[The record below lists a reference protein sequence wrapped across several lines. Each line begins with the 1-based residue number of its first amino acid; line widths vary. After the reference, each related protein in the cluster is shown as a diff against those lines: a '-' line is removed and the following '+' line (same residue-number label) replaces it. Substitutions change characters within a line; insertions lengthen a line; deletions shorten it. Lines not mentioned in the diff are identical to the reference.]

1 MQNYENISNEKNLIS
16 KKIDSFFKNFSIY
29 KYLYTANIKKIKGYN
44 VKDVIIKIAELP
56 FKHKNFYQGIVEEKN
71 IEFNK
76 NVAYDFL
83 NNCNYNWRKFL
94 LNIVVIIINTF
105 FKTLTKETRED
116 VIIIDDTSHPRNC
129 SKKVELLAKLHDHV
143 TGKFL
148 KGFRILSLC
157 WSDGN
162 SLLPIDFSLLSSNK
176 AENRYQEINDKIDK
190 RSCGYQRRKEAIS
203 KSTDL
208 ILPMVKRALRYGI
221 KAKYILFDSWYSFPS
236 LIIPLKAMID
246 VICMV
251 KKMPNV
257 YYYKDNQS
265 FTLCQL
271 YKEIKKRRGK
281 ANIKGSQ
288 IVQIRNE
295 YQELEVKIVF
305 VKNRNKRSDWLAI
318 LSTDI
323 TLSDEEIVRIY
334 GKRWDIEV
342 FFKMIKQ
349 CLNLNKEVALR
360 NFDGIIAHTTIVMFR
375 YVFLSVEQRNSTD
388 GKTFGGMFREVIE
401 EMEDITV
408 IEALN
413 RILILAFEKIREL
426 DDISKEKI
434 DEILDIFMGVVM
446 KEYGLICSAA

>member
-1 MQNYENISNEKNLIS
+1 MIPVIQE
-16 KKIDSFFKNFSIY
+16 
-29 KYLYTANIKKIKGYN
+29 TA
-44 VKDVIIKIAELP
+44 A
-56 FKHKNFYQGIVEEKN
+56 
-71 IEFNK
+71 
-76 NVAYDFL
+76 
-83 NNCNYNWRKFL
+83 
-94 LNIVVIIINTF
+94 
-105 FKTLTKETRED
+105 
-116 VIIIDDTSHPRNC
+116 
-129 SKKVELLAKLHDHV
+129 KKVELLAKIHDHV
-143 TGKFL
+143 TNKFL
-148 KGFRILSLC
+148 NGFRILSLC

-162 SLLPIDFSLLSSNK
+162 SLLPIDFALLSSNK

-236 LIIPLKAMID
+236 LIIPLKSMID

-251 KKMPNV
+251 KKMPKV
-257 YYYKDNQS
+257 YYYIENQS

-271 YKEIKKRRGK
+271 YREIKKRRGK

-288 IVQIRNE
+288 LVQIRNE
-295 YQELEVKIVF
+295 GQDLEVKIVF
-305 VKNRNKRSDWLAI
+305 VKNRNKKSDWLAI

-349 CLNLNKEVALR
+349 CLNLNKEVSLR

-408 IEALN
+408 LEALN